1 MFADI
6 YIGKIFFTFCILCVA
21 TIIHLFA
28 FFSFKADVYSKSKSV
43 VYLKNQIK
51 EQEKMKE
58 AIEFQIY
65 NNKNYFQMK
74 DYISKSDQF
83 KKINLSDV
91 SFYESSSSKVSSEV
105 RI

>member
-1 MFADI
+1 MITDI

-21 TIIHLFA
+21 TFIHLFA
-28 FFSFKADVYSKSKSV
+28 FFSFKAKVYSKSKAV
-43 VYLKNQIK
+43 NYLKSQIK

-65 NNKNYFQMK
+65 NSKNYFQMK

-83 KKINLSDV
+83 KKISLSDV
-91 SFYESSSSKVSSEV
+91 SFYESSVSDISNEV